1 METIGT
7 KTIIHQAAK
16 LYIEAFDLRS
26 AAATTTSAAELAGQM
41 QGILDMVV
49 ALGLSV
55 TDVITE
61 TRNII
66 SEEAA
71 E

>member
-16 LYIEAFDLRS
+16 LYIEAFALRS